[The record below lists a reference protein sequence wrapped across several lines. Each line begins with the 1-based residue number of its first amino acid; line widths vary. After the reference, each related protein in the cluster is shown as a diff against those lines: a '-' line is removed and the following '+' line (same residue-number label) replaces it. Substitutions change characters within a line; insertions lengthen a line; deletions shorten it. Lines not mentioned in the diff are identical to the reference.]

1 MPINDILSVYRQSL
15 ASERQSQLAQQQMAL
30 QALQFEAQQGFRESG
45 RQRED
50 TILALTEARD
60 ASNKAL
66 TSDANSIGFKLSSL
80 PEIINA
86 KRDSEQDFKNPDKIV
101 EALHKNYKFSL
112 SESRNIFNVVNYYEL
127 AQKNPKLAGE
137 AEKASVNL
145 GIQVAGHYDAWER
158 AGGDQETLKKLP
170 FLNAL
175 NESGILNLEGD
186 DPLPRQQSADI
197 FMGVAQATS
206 MKQNI
211 SNEYAEIAKQ
221 DYEVQRPIT
230 EEAFEGDMNLSGE
243 EALDFE
249 SLANTIGAF
258 YGLGSDTETEVSDDI
273 NVVNASIVES
283 LDFLSDDKKDKTLKS
298 LNEIENKIN
307 KKTEKLNPLIKKR
320 DESLLVYDSK
330 EKEVEWLRKQKKQAS
345 KMRDSKLVKDYDSQ
359 IKVLSKQ
366 LKNHAEH
373 KAFSL
378 LEPQAGEAYTIQTAY
393 RMENIPEDFT
403 KPTWSN
409 FGAVIPNIQTALMKL
424 DEKISEPQS
433 DTNTGIGI
441 LKSSSTYKIY
451 KLTEEIKLL
460 NEQKDLIGAQ

>member
-50 TILALTEARD
+50 TILALTEARN
-60 ASNKAL
+60 ASNEAL

-80 PEIINA
+80 PEITNA
-86 KRDSEQDFKNPDKIV
+86 KRDIKTDEFKNPDNIV
-101 EALHKNYKFSL
+101 ESLHKNYKFSL
-112 SESRNIFNVVNYYEL
+112 SESRNILNVVNYYEL
-127 AQKNPKLAGE
+127 AQKNPKFAGE

-175 NESGILNLEGD
+175 NESGLLNLEGD
-186 DPLPRQQSADI
+186 DPLPRQQSAEI

-258 YGLGSDTETEVSDDI
+258 YGLDSDTKTEVSDDI
-273 NVVNASIVES
+273 NVVNTSIVES
-283 LDFLSDDKKDKTLKS
+283 LDFLSDDKKAE
-298 LNEIENKIN
+298 EIKRISNLDEQIN
-307 KKTEKLNPLIKKR
+307 KKTESYASLVSDRNNMLNEYSSKLK
-320 DESLLVYDSK
+320 EFEWSK
-330 EKEVEWLRKQKKQAS
+330 IQSKQAS
-345 KMRDSKLVKDYDSQ
+345 SVGDKKRVKKFDTTIKKLAKELGQKTKLLEKIPDPGPLGQEKRAFDITETNPNYADIYRSTQTMIEDEDVSWIENINNYAFGEGREK
-359 IKVLSKQ
+359 LSK
-366 LKNHAEH
+366 
-373 KAFSL
+373 
-378 LEPQAGEAYTIQTAY
+378 
-393 RMENIPEDFT
+393 T
-403 KPTWSN
+403 KSYEI
-409 FGAVIPNIQTALMKL
+409 FVLA
-424 DEKISEPQS
+424 
-433 DTNTGIGI
+433 
-441 LKSSSTYKIY
+441 
-451 KLTEEIKLL
+451 EEIKQL
-460 NEQKDLIGAQ
+460 NEQKELIGAQ